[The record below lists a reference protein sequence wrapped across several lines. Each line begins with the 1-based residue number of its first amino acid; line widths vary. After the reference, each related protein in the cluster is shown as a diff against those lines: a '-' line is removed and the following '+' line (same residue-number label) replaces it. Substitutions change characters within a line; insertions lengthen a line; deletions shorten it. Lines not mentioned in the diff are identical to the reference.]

1 MSEYCFITHSPFI
14 SAGTRL
20 TVSLLAVP
28 CAQSRCALCH
38 FHPAAM
44 SQGYPRCSSTASLD
58 RPAFPGA
65 AIFVDFCLEC
75 SLFGPASE
83 CLLFQAGYDAT
94 GMRKIMSVGDAC
106 DPGGVI
112 FENLKC
118 ISKPRPC
125 GLVMYLNP
133 SPLLTTIL
141 PHPPLP
147 LLPPAVRVQHQP
159 VSIRFAAAPLPYIHA
174 PVQPPHRAPA
184 VLQPVLPT
192 TFINFTAAPCHLAFP
207 VHLRIARLASPL
219 LAPSATF
226 VGGRG

>member
-1 MSEYCFITHSPFI
+1 
-14 SAGTRL
+14 
-20 TVSLLAVP
+20 
-28 CAQSRCALCH
+28 
-38 FHPAAM
+38 M

-65 AIFVDFCLEC
+65 AIFVDCCLEC
-75 SLFGPASE
+75 SLFGLASE

-159 VSIRFAAAPLPYIHA
+159 VPIRFAAAPLPYIHA

-207 VHLRIARLASPL
+207 VHVCIAHLASPL

-226 VGGRG
+226 GGGRGERGGRWQRAHRSDVGERGLELHKRKGGRGVSTK